1 MTAVNWV
8 IARYNDLVHA
18 LPAWLS
24 IVIAVAV
31 ALLLVV
37 IVMRICS
44 RILFRIIGL
53 VLSAGFG
60 ISAHLLLHPA
70 LTWVLERYTAWRAG

>member
-1 MTAVNWV
+1 MTAINWV

-37 IVMRICS
+37 IVMRLFS
-44 RILFRIIGL
+44 RILFRIVGL
-53 VLSAGFG
+53 ALSAGVG
-60 ISAHLLLHPA
+60 IGAHLLLHPA
-70 LTWVLERYTAWRAG
+70 LRWVLERYTTWRAG